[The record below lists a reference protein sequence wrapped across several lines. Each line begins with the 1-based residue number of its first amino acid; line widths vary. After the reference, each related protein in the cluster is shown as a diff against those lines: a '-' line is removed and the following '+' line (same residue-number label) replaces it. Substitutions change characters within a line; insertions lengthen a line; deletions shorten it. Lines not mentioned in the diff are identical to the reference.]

1 MPYDDN
7 WWCNSNETNSKYP
20 MVFCMINLEHKSL
33 DYLFFFSAA
42 KSSLSSFSFSKMLQ
56 ILWLSCW
63 SPSLFKQEMTG
74 TCINWISKLS
84 DLTSSNLSLVDCTEC
99 HIIIPSYQNT
109 FLANVLLYIWF
120 QKLHMQHC
128 ICICQTLEPPF
139 FFKDVIHMICQI
151 GFGEIYR
158 NILIL

>member
-33 DYLFFFSAA
+33 DYLFFFSSA

-84 DLTSSNLSLVDCTEC
+84 DLTSSNLSLDRL
-99 HIIIPSYQNT
+99 HWMSHHYT
-109 FLANVLLYIWF
+109 FLSKYLPSKCTIV
-120 QKLHMQHC
+120 
-128 ICICQTLEPPF
+128 
-139 FFKDVIHMICQI
+139 HMISKIAYATLYMYMSNI
-151 GFGEIYR
+151 GAPIFFLKMSYTWYAKLVLGKFIEIY
-158 NILIL
+158 